1 MIMSESSALA
11 VAVAF
16 LDAWTA
22 GDFEQARIRLADDFA
37 FDGPVAHYRSA
48 DEFLAGSAP
57 FVAQIKPGWTKVS
70 AFGNDREA
78 LLLYD
83 LQLRAGQPMRV
94 ADYHVV
100 RGGRIQAETILF
112 DRGH

>member
-1 MIMSESSALA
+1 MSQGSALA
-11 VAVAF
+11 VAAAF

-22 GDFEQARIRLADDFA
+22 GDFDRARARLADDFV
-37 FDGPVAHYRSA
+37 FDGPISHYRSA
-48 DEFLAGSAP
+48 EEFLAGSAA
-57 FVAQIKPGWTKVS
+57 FVAQIKPGWAKVC
-70 AFGNDREA
+70 AFGDEGEA

-83 LQLRAGQPMRV
+83 LQLRTGQPMRI

-100 RGGRIQAETILF
+100 RDGRIQAETILF

>member
-1 MIMSESSALA
+1 MNQSSALA
-11 VAVAF
+11 VATAF

-22 GDFEQARIRLADDFA
+22 GNFEQARSRLADDFV

-48 DEFLAGSAP
+48 EEFLAGSKG
-57 FVAQIKPGWTKVS
+57 FVEQIKPGWAKVC
-70 AFGNDREA
+70 AFGDDREA

-83 LQLRAGQPMRV
+83 LRLRTGQPMRI

-100 RGGRIQAETILF
+100 RDGRIQAETILF